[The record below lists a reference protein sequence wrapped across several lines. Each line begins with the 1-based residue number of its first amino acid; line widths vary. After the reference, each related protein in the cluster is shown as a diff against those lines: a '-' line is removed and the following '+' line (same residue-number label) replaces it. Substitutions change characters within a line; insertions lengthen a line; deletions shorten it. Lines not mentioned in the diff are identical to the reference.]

1 MIIKKF
7 NTMFHKHSRWLFGAF
22 TIVII
27 VSFMGFLTP
36 GQFGLDMF
44 SDPANTRVGTAFGE
58 PVTYG
63 ELITE
68 AERLQLFNQIFYGGL
83 FARSQ
88 SGAGVRTILHG
99 AGGETD
105 GVGRQ

>member
-1 MIIKKF
+1 MIIKKI

-63 ELITE
+63 DLITE
-68 AERLQLFNQIFYGGL
+68 AERLQSLSLAVASLVLSFWSVSCI
-83 FARSQ
+83 RK
-88 SGAGVRTILHG
+88 
-99 AGGETD
+99 GEPNED
-105 GVGRQ
+105 

>member
-1 MIIKKF
+1 MIIKKL

-58 PVTYG
+58 PV
-63 ELITE
+63 I
-68 AERLQLFNQIFYGGL
+68 
-83 FARSQ
+83 S
-88 SGAGVRTILHG
+88 SP
-99 AGGETD
+99 
-105 GVGRQ
+105 